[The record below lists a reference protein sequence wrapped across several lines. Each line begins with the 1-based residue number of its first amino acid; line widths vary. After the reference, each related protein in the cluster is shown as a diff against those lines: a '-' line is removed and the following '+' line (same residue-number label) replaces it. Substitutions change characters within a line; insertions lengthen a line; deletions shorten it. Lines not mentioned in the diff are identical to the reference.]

1 MSRKFSTPSGGTR
14 WISIVLLLATAVI
27 GLTNG
32 ITPLTLSF
40 SATADE
46 AISGKSE
53 AAFGPQV
60 PERPLKVC
68 VWTFMASAGTEMEIL
83 CNAFGFEST
92 PVVRASR
99 KSLTSQML
107 PQMKRA
113 VFISQLHCRTYFVP
127 SRFVPWGLL
136 PFFPTTVDMP
146 WRCDHGKAKPSTTV

>member
-68 VWTFMASAGTEMEIL
+68 VCGPSWHLPE
-83 CNAFGFEST
+83 
-92 PVVRASR
+92 R
-99 KSLTSQML
+99 KWRSFATHLGSSLRRSFAH
-107 PQMKRA
+107 REN
-113 VFISQLHCRTYFVP
+113 R
-127 SRFVPWGLL
+127 
-136 PFFPTTVDMP
+136 
-146 WRCDHGKAKPSTTV
+146 